1 MTRRHLAFAASLL
14 AAGSML
20 LAACGGGSNGDAVSF
35 PTVIALGKG
44 NVFPAINNAL
54 LARGDNRVSISIIDR
69 NDNPVFGA
77 AVHLRFYDLNGPK
90 PRFSSETDAV
100 FVPVELSYVDEQ
112 SAGATAKAGA
122 SGAYIAHASF
132 DATGDWGV
140 QIAITRDG
148 RAEKPIPYRFNVQ
161 ERTQEPMVGDPA
173 PASRQITLAN
183 VADITEIDSSYPP
196 RPQMHQVT
204 VADALAAHR
213 PIVLAFATPAFCR
226 SRTCAPV
233 MDTVM
238 DPLYAKYG
246 AQAAFIHIEP
256 YDLGPLRQSN
266 VQEPVRAT
274 RDWALQGEPWVFVI
288 GADGRVA
295 AKFDGIMS
303 LAEVESAVAAT
314 IAAAP
319 QAPAA
324 TAAATATASP

>member
-1 MTRRHLAFAASLL
+1 MTRARLAFAASLL
-14 AAGSML
+14 AACATL
-20 LAACGGGSNGDAVSF
+20 LAACGGGSGGDAVSF
-35 PTVIALGKG
+35 PTVISLGKG
-44 NVFPAINNAL
+44 NLFPAINNAL
-54 LARGDNRVSISIIDR
+54 LALGDNRISISIIDR
-69 NDNPVFGA
+69 DDNPVRGA
-77 AVHLRFYDLNGPK
+77 AVHLTFYDLNGPK
-90 PRFSSETDAV
+90 PRFTSETDAV
-100 FVPVELSYVDEQ
+100 FVPVELAYVDEQ
-112 SAGATAKAGA
+112 SGGATAKAGE

-132 DATGDWGV
+132 DTTGDWGV
-140 QIAITRDG
+140 QIVIARDG

-161 ERTQEPMVGDPA
+161 ERTQEPMVSDPA

-183 VADITEIDSSYPP
+183 VADITDIDSSYPP
-196 RPQMHQVT
+196 RPQMHQQT

-274 RDWALQGEPWVFVI
+274 REWALQGEPWVFVI

-303 LAEVESAVAAT
+303 LIEVEATLRAAL
-314 IAAAP
+314 AAAP
-319 QAPAA
+319 RAPVPAPAA
-324 TAAATATASP
+324 AVTPSR